1 MEDEEKR
8 KDGIGRMN
16 VKALRREYAFEG
28 LDERDLDA
36 NPFKQFERWF
46 QQAVDAE
53 IELADVMTLATAT
66 KTGIPSARM
75 VVLRGIDE
83 GGFVFYTDYRSAKSQ
98 ELAENPNAALV
109 FFWRELGRQIRI
121 SGAVSKVSREESE
134 RYFQTRPVESRL
146 ATSASNQSEVIP
158 SREVLEERF
167 DDLKQEY
174 HDREIPLPPDW
185 GGFRL
190 SPTVIEFWQG
200 RPRRLH
206 DRLRYIRQPSAEWLI
221 ERLAP

>member
-1 MEDEEKR
+1 
-8 KDGIGRMN
+8 MN
-16 VKALRREYAFEG
+16 LETLRREYAFEG
-28 LDERDLDA
+28 LDERDVDA

-66 KTGIPSARM
+66 KAGMPSARM
-75 VVLRGIDE
+75 VVLRGVDE
-83 GGFVFYTDYRSAKSQ
+83 RGFVFYTDYRSAKSR

-109 FFWRELGRQIRI
+109 FFWRELGQQIRI
-121 SGAVSKVSREESE
+121 SGTVCKVSREESE
-134 RYFQTRPVESRL
+134 RYFETRPVESRL

-158 SREVLEERF
+158 NREVLEERF
-167 DDLKQEY
+167 DALKREY
-174 HDREIPLPPDW
+174 HDREVPLPPDW

-190 SPTVIEFWQG
+190 SPSVIEFWQG
-200 RPRRLH
+200 RTRRLH
-206 DRLRYIRQPSAEWLI
+206 DRLRYTRQPNGEWCI

>member
-1 MEDEEKR
+1 
-8 KDGIGRMN
+8 MN
-16 VKALRREYAFEG
+16 LETLRREYAFEG
-28 LDERDLDA
+28 LDECNVDA

-66 KTGIPSARM
+66 KAGIPSARM
-75 VVLRGIDE
+75 VVLRGVDE
-83 GGFVFYTDYRSAKSQ
+83 RGFVFYTDYRSAKSR

-121 SGAVSKVSREESE
+121 SGTVCKVSREESE
-134 RYFQTRPVESRL
+134 RYFETRPVESRL

-158 SREVLEERF
+158 NREVLEERF
-167 DDLKQEY
+167 DALKREY
-174 HDREIPLPPDW
+174 HDREVPLPPDW

-190 SPTVIEFWQG
+190 SPSVIEFWQG
-200 RPRRLH
+200 RTRRLH
-206 DRLRYIRQPSAEWLI
+206 DRLRYTRQPNGEWCI

>member
-1 MEDEEKR
+1 
-8 KDGIGRMN
+8 MN
-16 VKALRREYAFEG
+16 LETLRREYAFEG
-28 LDERDLDA
+28 LDERDVDA

-66 KTGIPSARM
+66 KAGMPSARM
-75 VVLRGIDE
+75 VVLRGVDE
-83 GGFVFYTDYRSAKSQ
+83 RGFVFYTDYRSAKSR

-109 FFWRELGRQIRI
+109 FFWRELGQQIRI
-121 SGAVSKVSREESE
+121 SGTVCKVSREESE
-134 RYFQTRPVESRL
+134 RYFETRPVESRL

-158 SREVLEERF
+158 NREVLEERF
-167 DDLKQEY
+167 DALKREY
-174 HDREIPLPPDW
+174 RDREVPLPPDW

-190 SPTVIEFWQG
+190 SPSVIEFWQG
-200 RPRRLH
+200 RTRRLH
-206 DRLRYIRQPSAEWLI
+206 DRLRYTRQPNGEWCI